1 MCFSSTKKNSFILV
15 YKPERRSYERRSFF
29 VPYTTRHEIY
39 IFLIRMEEI
48 RVFDFHRIFLGD
60 GPGLFLLEI
69 VFRTVVMYAY
79 TIILLRFLGKR
90 GLGQLSHL
98 ELAIII
104 CFGSAVGDPMIGAEM
119 PILHGMVAI
128 TTVALLQ
135 VGMEKFINRHRRIE
149 KFVEGLPVCLVD
161 GGEVKIDA
169 LHDENLSLADLFRA
183 LRNKEVMHLGEINKA
198 FFETSGDITV
208 LFQSPRHVKPGLC
221 IIPRK
226 DETTYNDTEEE
237 DQAPPKAA
245 EGYYSC
251 ISCGNTIYLKHQ
263 MKLHACDKCG
273 NEKWAKSA
281 LPDD

>member
-1 MCFSSTKKNSFILV
+1 MCFNSTKKNSFILV
-15 YKPERRSYERRSFF
+15 YSLNAALYERRSFF
-29 VPYTTRHEIY
+29 THTTRHEIY
-39 IFLIRMEEI
+39 IFIIRMEDM

-60 GPGLFLLEI
+60 SPGLFLLEI

-79 TIILLRFLGKR
+79 TILLLRFLGKR

-135 VGMEKFINRHRRIE
+135 VSMEKYINRHRRIE
-149 KFVEGLPVCLVD
+149 KLIEGLPVCLVD
-161 GGEVKIDA
+161 NGEVKVDA
-169 LHDENLSLADLFRA
+169 LRDENLSVADLFRA
-183 LRNKEVMHLGEINKA
+183 LRNKEVVHLGEINKA

-226 DETTYNDTEEE
+226 DETTYDDTEEE
-237 DQAPPKAA
+237 EEAPTKAT

-251 ISCGNTIYLKHQ
+251 IGCGNTIYLKRAT
-263 MKLHACDKCG
+263 KLRACDKCD
-273 NEKWAKSA
+273 NEKWTKSA